1 MGIPLLSGVSR
12 FLEIEDKVFSGGD
25 FSFTGNSA
33 VLGSANSKLS
43 LFGATA
49 ASKQTATDLSGVVS
63 ALRVYGFI
71 K

>member
-12 FLEIEDKVFSGGD
+12 FLEIEDKVLGGGD
-25 FSFTGNSA
+25 FSFNGDSA
-33 VLGSANSKLS
+33 ILGSSTSKLS

-49 ASKQTATDLSGVVS
+49 ASRQTATDLSGVVS
-63 ALRVYGFI
+63 ALRIYGFI